1 MVADRRACVGNG
13 SVHRQRWCVE
23 LGGLSC
29 RGLMVADC
37 PACVGNVG
45 RVAAWLG
52 GWRFDLQ
59 G

>member
-23 LGGLSC
+23 LGGLSWVALLL
-29 RGLMVADC
+29 GLEA
-37 PACVGNVG
+37 G
-45 RVAAWLG
+45 LIS
-52 GWRFDLQ
+52 FDLQ